1 MTPELPRREGEMRPA
16 SGSASN
22 VCKTSRYI
30 CQKKS
35 QETLE
40 KMTRRY
46 GTCKKRLLG
55 LYGKLPHLVTMSSSS
70 SSFSAGVAP
79 VSCLNWAPCFL
90 KSSFATLETGRS
102 GFLASSEINVVE
114 EVQRSRTCRETVG
127 VDEDTISYCRVVAEP
142 LWASRDT
149 AALIL
154 HARHTILTS

>member
-1 MTPELPRREGEMRPA
+1 MQDITIYL
-16 SGSASN
+16 S
-22 VCKTSRYI
+22 
-30 CQKKS
+30 KKS

-40 KMTRRY
+40 KMTRQY

-70 SSFSAGVAP
+70 SSFSAGVAS

-114 EVQRSRTCRETVG
+114 EVQRSRTCRETMG
-127 VDEDTISYCRVVAEP
+127 VDGDTISYCRVVAEP
-142 LWASRDT
+142 LGFSAV
-149 AALIL
+149 
-154 HARHTILTS
+154 